1 MISGVSSSGPN
12 MVALEAELDE
22 KFVTYIIEI
31 EKRALTPPQTDFF
44 QKYEKIRIEQW
55 VSYSFANHNL

>member
-55 VSYSFANHNL
+55 VS

>member
-31 EKRALTPPQTDFF
+31 EKRALTPP
-44 QKYEKIRIEQW
+44 
-55 VSYSFANHNL
+55 